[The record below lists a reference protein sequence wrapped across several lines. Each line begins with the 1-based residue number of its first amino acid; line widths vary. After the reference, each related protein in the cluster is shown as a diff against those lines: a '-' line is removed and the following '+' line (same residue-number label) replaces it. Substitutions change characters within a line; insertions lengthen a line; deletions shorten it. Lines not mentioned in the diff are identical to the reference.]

1 MSVVVKIV
9 KAYTGVTASCMIAHN
24 ITDPLLALDWD
35 CFTEASK
42 TGGVFAVLVAIGVAV
57 QQYQTQTEGAS

>member
-1 MSVVVKIV
+1 MNAIIKIA
-9 KAYTGVTASCMIAHN
+9 KAYTGVTASCMLAHN

-42 TGGVFAVLVAIGVAV
+42 TGGIFAVLVAIGVAV
-57 QQYQTQTEGAS
+57 QQYQAHEEATT